1 MIPEETDHR
10 RTILKSLKRNDVGQ
24 RHATGYLYDPV
35 FLAHTLRHHPE
46 NHTRLEAVMALL
58 RESGELDRLISLP
71 FAPAT
76 PSQLCAAHVD
86 AYVDL
91 VKQLSARG
99 GAMLGPDTYI
109 NAASF
114 QAASSAAGAAI
125 AAARAVLAG
134 DVDRAFALVR
144 PPGHHA
150 FADHGE
156 GFCLFNN
163 IALAAGYALG
173 DAPAEDSR
181 PRPPSLERVMI
192 VDWDVHHGNG
202 TQSIFYEDPRVL
214 FVSIHQLPLYPL
226 SGRVDEIGAG
236 AGRGSTVNV
245 PFPPGVGDEGYARA
259 LDEIVVPLARRYRP
273 QLLLMSAGFDAHWV
287 DELAG
292 MRVSLRGFARIVDV
306 LCRLS
311 EELCEGRLVAV
322 LEGGYDHDVLSY
334 GVLNTLRALR
344 GESPDTALDP
354 LGPFTGRPASADPI
368 IHRVKTVHG
377 LP

>member
-1 MIPEETDHR
+1 M
-10 RTILKSLKRNDVGQ
+10 SQ
-24 RHATGYLYDPV
+24 RHAVGYLYAPI
-35 FLAHTLRHHPE
+35 FLAHTLPHHPE
-46 NHTRLEAVMALL
+46 HHARLEAVMTLL
-58 RESGELDRLISLP
+58 RESGELDRLAELP

-76 PSQLCAAHVD
+76 ASQLCAVHVD
-86 AYVDL
+86 AYVEL

-109 NAASF
+109 NRASF
-114 QAASSAAGAAI
+114 EAAAAAAGAAL
-125 AAARAVLAG
+125 AATRAVLAG
-134 DVDRAFALVR
+134 DVQRAFALVR

-163 IALAAGYALG
+163 IALAAKYALG
-173 DAPAEDSR
+173 DAPDNSTRA
-181 PRPPSLERVMI
+181 RPPVLERVMI

-202 TQSIFYEDPRVL
+202 TQSIFYQDPRVL

-226 SGRVDEIGAG
+226 SGRVDEVGAG
-236 AGRGSTVNV
+236 AGWGTTVNV
-245 PFPPGVGDEGYARA
+245 PLPPGVGDDGYARV

-273 QLLLMSAGFDAHWV
+273 QLLLMSAGFDAHWL

-292 MRVSLRGFARIVDV
+292 MAVSLRGFARIVAA
-306 LCRLS
+306 LAELS
-311 EELCEGRLVAV
+311 DELCEGRLVAT

-334 GVLNTLRALR
+334 GVLNTLRVLR
-344 GESPDTALDP
+344 GESPDVALDP
-354 LGPFTGRPASADPI
+354 PGPFTDRPVSAEPI
-368 IHRVKTVHG
+368 IRRVKATHE

>member
-1 MIPEETDHR
+1 M
-10 RTILKSLKRNDVGQ
+10 SQ
-24 RHATGYLYDPV
+24 RYRAGYLYAPV
-35 FLAHTLRHHPE
+35 FLAHTLPRHPE
-46 NHTRLEAVMALL
+46 SHTRLEAVMALL
-58 RESGELDRLISLP
+58 REQGELERLANLP
-71 FAPAT
+71 FVAAT
-76 PSQLCAAHVD
+76 ASQLCATHVD
-86 AYVDL
+86 AYVEL
-91 VKQLSARG
+91 VKQLAARG

-109 NAASF
+109 NPASFEAASW
-114 QAASSAAGAAI
+114 AAGAAI
-125 AAARAVLAG
+125 AAVRAVLAG
-134 DVDRAFALVR
+134 NVDRAFALVR

-163 IALAAGYALG
+163 IACAARYALG
-173 DAPAEDSR
+173 DAPADETGAR
-181 PRPPSLERVMI
+181 ATPLERVMI

-236 AGRGSTVNV
+236 AGRGTTVNV
-245 PFPPGVGDEGYARA
+245 PLPPGVGDDGYMRV

-273 QLLLMSAGFDAHWV
+273 QLLMMSAGFDAHWV

-292 MRVSLRGFARIVDV
+292 MCVSLRGFAHIVGA

-311 EELCEGRLVAV
+311 EEVCAGRLVAA

-334 GVLNTLRALR
+334 GVLNTLRVLR
-344 GESPDTALDP
+344 GESPDGALDP
-354 LGPFTGRPASADPI
+354 LGPFTGRPASAEPI
-368 IHRVKTVHG
+368 IRQVRAAHG
-377 LP
+377 LL

>member
-1 MIPEETDHR
+1 MRPGYR
-10 RTILKSLKRNDVGQ
+10 V
-24 RHATGYLYDPV
+24 GYLYSPV
-35 FLAHTLRHHPE
+35 FLAHTLPRHPE
-46 NHTRLEAVMALL
+46 SHARLEAVMTLL
-58 RESGELDRLISLP
+58 REHGELDRLTSLP
-71 FAPAT
+71 FVAAT
-76 PSQLCAAHVD
+76 ASQLCAVHAD

-109 NAASF
+109 NRSSF
-114 QAASSAAGAAI
+114 EAASSAAGAAI
-125 AAARAVLAG
+125 AAAWAVLAG
-134 DVDRAFALVR
+134 EVDRAFALVR

-163 IALAAGYALG
+163 IAVAAKYALG
-173 DAPAEDSR
+173 DVPADETGGRST
-181 PRPPSLERVMI
+181 PLERVMI

-226 SGRVDEIGAG
+226 SGRIDEIGAG
-236 AGRGSTVNV
+236 AGRGTTANV
-245 PFPPGVGDEGYARA
+245 PLPPGVGDEGYARV

-273 QLLLMSAGFDAHWV
+273 QLLMMSAGFDGHWL

-292 MRVSLRGFARIVDV
+292 MNLSLRGYAQIVST
-306 LCRLS
+306 LAQLS
-311 EELCEGRLVAV
+311 DELCGGRLVAV

-334 GVLNTLRALR
+334 GVLNTLRLLR
-344 GESPDTALDP
+344 GESPDAVLDP
-354 LGPFTGRPASADPI
+354 PGPFAGRTVSAEPI
-368 IHRVKTVHG
+368 IRQVKTAHG
-377 LP
+377 LL